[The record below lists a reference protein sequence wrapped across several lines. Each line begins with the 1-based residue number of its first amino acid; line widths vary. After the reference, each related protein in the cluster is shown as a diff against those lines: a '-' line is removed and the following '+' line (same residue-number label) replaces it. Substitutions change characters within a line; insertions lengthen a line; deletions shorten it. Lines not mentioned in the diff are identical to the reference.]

1 MKKTFRR
8 IAAFI
13 STAVMAVSCGAITTS
28 ASEATASLSL
38 TDAKGI
44 AGQSISVDVVLNTDN
59 MCNGYDIDVTFDDR
73 LELKKVTGCF
83 ATDTIDNVTTIINF
97 TGQTF
102 KDGKAVSTL
111 IFDIPEDAKESDTY
125 DIEIS
130 RVGNFCYKGGEF
142 VSPEFNNATISVLE
156 EAKPVTNHLVY
167 VYEEKTVVALRGDVN
182 NDGQVNLYDTIEI
195 AENMACVIQLKGAN
209 AFFADVN
216 QDGKVDLYDAIAL
229 CRYSISSDKNNAW
242 ANII

>member
-13 STAVMAVSCGAITTS
+13 STAVMAVSCGAMTTS

-44 AGQSISVDVVLNTDN
+44 AGQSISVDVVLDTDN

-73 LELKKVTGCF
+73 LELKNVTGCF
-83 ATDTIDNVTTIINF
+83 ATETNDNVTTIINF
-97 TGQTF
+97 TGSTF

-111 IFDIPEDAKESDTY
+111 TFNIPKDAKESDTY
-125 DIEIS
+125 DLEIT
-130 RVGNFCYKGGEF
+130 RVGNFCFNGGEF
-142 VSPEFNNATISVLE
+142 ISPELNNATIGVLE

-182 NDGQVNLYDTIEI
+182 NDGKVDLYDTIEI
-195 AENMACVIQLKGAN
+195 SKNMACIIKLDGAN

-216 QDGKVDLYDAIAL
+216 QDGKIDLYDAIAI
-229 CRYSISSDKNNAW
+229 CRYGISSDKNNAW
-242 ANII
+242 ASII